1 MNRWTVPRAPTFA
14 YEFSDDAAPLPL
26 PLPLDPPVARHVS
39 ELPYLFDLPAATL
52 SRPLTP
58 EQEALAA
65 SMRRA
70 WARFAASGDPSTAAV
85 RWPSFGDV
93 RVMSLGPSRPRVET
107 DFVSKHHC
115 AFWAAG

>member
-1 MNRWTVPRAPTFA
+1 
-14 YEFSDDAAPLPL
+14 
-26 PLPLDPPVARHVS
+26 
-39 ELPYLFDLPAATL
+39 
-52 SRPLTP
+52 
-58 EQEALAA
+58 
-65 SMRRA
+65 MRRA